1 MFREKPIKKIPVE
14 KELDAETQSMLE
26 TILDKE
32 IYNTFYTITL
42 PEQRRIL
49 FENQAAIEKAILETD
64 IFTVA
69 KYLNISSSNFS
80 KLIKSY
86 LPDFFKQNHLGTIS
100 IPEELLPEIYEQ
112 LKEGDIISEILR
124 KYHEKGL
131 KISY

>member
-1 MFREKPIKKIPVE
+1 MFKEKPKKKIQIE
-14 KELDAETQSMLE
+14 EGLDIETQSMLE
-26 TILDKE
+26 KILSKE
-32 IYNTFYTITL
+32 MLNVFSSITL

-64 IFTVA
+64 ISTVA
-69 KYLNISSSNFS
+69 KYLNILSSDFS